1 MKPLRRV
8 RDLREALVKAT
19 LPQPEGA
26 LPALANLDLEPF
38 WQRFDSTAPAHLRAG
53 LLAAT
58 SAFAAFAPLAL
69 RRPVRLDQLTPNDW
83 ESVFR
88 ASSKLPLFAD
98 LVMLTKVVACLA
110 YFDDDGVQDIVR
122 AGGES

>member
-8 RDLREALVKAT
+8 HDMREALVKAT
-19 LPQPEGA
+19 LPKPEGA
-26 LPALANLDLEPF
+26 LPSLAKLDLEPF
-38 WQRFDSTAPAHLRAG
+38 WQRFDQTAPGHLRAG

-58 SAFAAFAPLAL
+58 SAFAALAPLVL
-69 RRPVRLDQLTPNDW
+69 RRPARLDKLTPSDW
-83 ESVFR
+83 EDVFR

-110 YFDDDGVQDIVR
+110 YFDNDGVQDIVR
-122 AGGES
+122 VGGES